1 MTFRFAQTVS
11 FALLVGL
18 LCACASNV
26 APQTAPTPI
35 PTAVPT
41 TAPVSSTSITTD
53 LFLDAP
59 SPASI
64 TPDPL
69 VVRSRWVTLNSEL
82 LNGLDAPP
90 NSPASA
96 KSVRL
101 NLFPDALF
109 TALPDRVDP
118 NPNGFTW
125 FGHAQEVA
133 QSKVTLVLNKDVL
146 AGTIRAAGHFYQIRF
161 VSGTTY
167 AIQEINPKAF
177 PPD

>member
-1 MTFRFAQTVS
+1 MTSRLAKTVL
-11 FALLVGL
+11 FALLGGL
-18 LCACASNV
+18 LCACASNI
-26 APQTAPTPI
+26 ALQTAPTMI
-35 PTAVPT
+35 PTSEPT
-41 TAPVSSTSITTD
+41 TALVTSASITTD
-53 LFLDAP
+53 LFFDAP
-59 SPASI
+59 APASI

-90 NSPASA
+90 NSSASA

-101 NLFPDALF
+101 NLFPEATF

-125 FGHAQEVA
+125 FGHAQDVA
-133 QSKVTLVLNKDVL
+133 QSKVTLVMNNGVL
-146 AGTIRAAGHFYQIRF
+146 AGTIRASGHFFQIRLI
-161 VSGTTY
+161 SGTTY